1 MTMTMTS
8 VDESVRDAVMRQ
20 LAWEPDI
27 DASMIGVSVQAGV
40 VTLSGYVET
49 YAAKLSAERA
59 VRKLYGVKAIA
70 NELEVRLAQER
81 IDPEIARDAIDALK
95 SHINVPEG
103 LHVTVRD
110 GFITLA
116 GTVEWMFQ
124 KADAERA
131 VKYLRGVRGV
141 FNQIELRPRISPKDV
156 QKRITEALHR
166 IADVDA
172 RRIHVETIGS
182 RVVLTGNVRSW
193 HEKDQAARA
202 AWAAPGVVS
211 VDNRIS
217 VIP

>member
-103 LHVTVRD
+103 LHVTVRE

-166 IADVDA
+166 SADVDA

>member
-1 MTMTMTS
+1 MTMTS

-110 GFITLA
+110 GFVTLA

-166 IADVDA
+166 SADVDA
-172 RRIHVETIGS
+172 RRIQVETIGS
-182 RVVLTGNVRSW
+182 RVLLTGNVRSW